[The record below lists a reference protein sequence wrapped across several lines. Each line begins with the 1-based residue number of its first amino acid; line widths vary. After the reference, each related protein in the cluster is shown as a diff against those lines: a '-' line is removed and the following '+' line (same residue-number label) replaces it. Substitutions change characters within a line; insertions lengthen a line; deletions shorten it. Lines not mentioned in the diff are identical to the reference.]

1 MHDIDGFQQNLYK
14 HFVLKKICCKNIRFE
29 RENNILNSV
38 KRTQVLIAGA
48 GPVGS
53 TAAYYLAKSG
63 IDVVVVEA
71 APRCMEDLR
80 ASTMHA
86 ATLEMLDKLG
96 VVEDVIAQGLVAPI
110 YQYRDRQT
118 QETFSFDLTEIS
130 DATKFPF
137 RLQCEQHKLARLLTG
152 RMKDLDNVQV
162 LFNHRI
168 VHLEQTKKSVVVSLE
183 TPFAIEQIEADYVI
197 GADGA
202 NSIVRKWLNTGFDG
216 FTYPEKFLTLSTKYP
231 IENHFENLS
240 YVNYI
245 SDPNEWMVVLKVPSV
260 WRVQISVP
268 EASDD
273 KFLTSDEHKTELF
286 DRLMGDGASI
296 ETYHRTVYR
305 VHQRVVKKYNH
316 GRVLLIGDAAHL
328 NNPLGGFG
336 MNSGIHDAWNVCEKL
351 IEILQENAEAEPLL
365 DRFDR
370 QRRTIMND
378 FIQAQTIRNKK
389 MMEAKNPQDKKAF
402 RDEMESIHNDA
413 EKRREYLLT
422 QSMLN
427 SLKQSELIT

>member
-1 MHDIDGFQQNLYK
+1 MKTL
-14 HFVLKKICCKNIRFE
+14 
-29 RENNILNSV
+29 

-53 TAAYYLAKSG
+53 TAAYYLAKAG
-63 IDVVVVEA
+63 IDVVVAEA
-71 APRCMEDLR
+71 APYCLEDLR

-96 VVEDVIAQGLVAPI
+96 VVDEVIAQGLVAPI

-130 DATKFPF
+130 DVTKFPY
-137 RLQCEQHKLARLLTG
+137 RLQCEQHKLARIMTG
-152 RMKDLDNVQV
+152 RLENMDNAEV

-168 VHLEQTKKSVVVSLE
+168 VHLEQNDKTVNVALE
-183 TPFAIEQIEADYVI
+183 TPFAIEHVEADYVI

-216 FTYPEKFLTLSTKYP
+216 FTYPEKFLTLSTTYP
-231 IENHFENLS
+231 VENHFENLS

-245 SDPNEWMVVLKVPSV
+245 SDPHEWMVVLRVPSV
-260 WRVQISVP
+260 WRVQISAS
-268 EASDD
+268 EESDD
-273 KFLTSDEHKTELF
+273 KFLTSDENKTALF

-296 ETYHRTVYR
+296 ETAHRTVYR

-351 IEILQENAEAEPLL
+351 VEILQENAEAEPLL

-370 QRRTIMND
+370 QRRTIMQD
-378 FIQAQTIRNKK
+378 FIQTQTIRNKK
-389 MMEAKNPQDKKAF
+389 MMEAKNPEDKKAF
-402 RDEMESIHNDA
+402 RDEMEAIHNDD
-413 EKRREYLLT
+413 EKRRDYLLT
-422 QSMLN
+422 QSMIN
-427 SLKQSELIT
+427 SLKQAESID

>member
-1 MHDIDGFQQNLYK
+1 MKTL
-14 HFVLKKICCKNIRFE
+14 
-29 RENNILNSV
+29 

-53 TAAYYLAKSG
+53 TAAYYLAKAG
-63 IDVVVVEA
+63 IDVVVAEA
-71 APRCMEDLR
+71 APYCLEDLR

-96 VVEDVIAQGLVAPI
+96 VVDEVIAQGLVAPI

-130 DATKFPF
+130 DVTKFPY
-137 RLQCEQHKLARLLTG
+137 RLQCEQHKLARIMTG
-152 RMKDLDNVQV
+152 RLENMDNAEV

-168 VHLEQTKKSVVVSLE
+168 VHLEQNDKTVNVALE
-183 TPFAIEQIEADYVI
+183 TPFAIEHVEADYVI

-216 FTYPEKFLTLSTKYP
+216 FTYPEKFLTLSTTYP
-231 IENHFENLS
+231 VENHFENLS

-245 SDPNEWMVVLKVPSV
+245 SDPHEWMVVLRVPSV
-260 WRVQISVP
+260 WRVQISAS
-268 EASDD
+268 EESDD
-273 KFLTSDEHKTELF
+273 KFLTSDENKTALF

-296 ETYHRTVYR
+296 ETAHRTVYR

-351 IEILQENAEAEPLL
+351 VEILQENAEAEPLL

-370 QRRTIMND
+370 QRRTIMQD
-378 FIQAQTIRNKK
+378 FIQTQTIRNKK
-389 MMEAKNPQDKKAF
+389 MMEAKNPEDKKAF
-402 RDEMESIHNDA
+402 RDEMEAIHNDD
-413 EKRREYLLT
+413 EKRRNYLLT
-422 QSMLN
+422 QSMIN
-427 SLKQSELIT
+427 SLKQAESID